1 MFIIYKN
8 NICSVLIFQYLYE
21 EQIPRPLTEINLCL
35 CLWILVIYIKIYSEI
50 KKNMK
55 DFGTSLLLVYA
66 SLEYSSFNYKIQETS
81 SLLLKKM
88 RKGIYH
94 QSEQ

>member
-1 MFIIYKN
+1 M
-8 NICSVLIFQYLYE
+8 YE
-21 EQIPRPLTEINLCL
+21 EQIPRPLTEIDLCL